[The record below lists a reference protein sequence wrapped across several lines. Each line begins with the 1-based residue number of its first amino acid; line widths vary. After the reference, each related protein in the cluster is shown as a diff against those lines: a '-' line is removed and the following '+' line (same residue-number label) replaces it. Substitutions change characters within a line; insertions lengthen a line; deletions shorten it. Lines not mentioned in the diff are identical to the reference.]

1 MEELLNKILT
11 LSQGDS
17 IKMKNIGKLIH
28 ELATELFPICRSL
41 TGNGVRE
48 TLKIIQRELP
58 ELQIHEVQSGT
69 KAFDWIVPQEWNIR
83 DAYILD
89 PDGIKILDF
98 KQNNLHVVGY
108 SIPVD
113 ELISLEKLE
122 EHLHSLPDQPDA
134 IPFVA
139 SYYARHWGFCIAHE
153 LRMKL
158 KKGIYRV
165 KIDSTLQDGF
175 LTYGELILAGKNT
188 KEVFLST
195 YVCHPSMG
203 NNELSGP
210 TVTAF
215 LAKWIKEIADRQYTY
230 RIIFIPETIGSIVY
244 LSRNLHEMQNAI
256 VAGFVMTCVGDNR
269 AYSYLPSRAGNTL
282 ADRVAVHVL
291 KHLAPNYVSYTFLD
305 RGSDERQYCSPGVDL
320 PVASVMRTKY
330 HVYPEY
336 HTSKDDLTLITPDG
350 LLGGYEVVRHCLLC
364 IEKNEIL
371 QVSVLC
377 EPQLSPRGLYP
388 TLMNQTA
395 SVTAMM
401 DLIAYADGTC
411 DLLEIAQK
419 INQPMWELLKIV
431 EILKANGLLQTK
443 VKDRT

>member
-1 MEELLNKILT
+1 MQNLGQ
-11 LSQGDS
+11 S
-17 IKMKNIGKLIH
+17 IH

-48 TLKIIQRELP
+48 TLQIIQRELP
-58 ELQIHEVQSGT
+58 ELRIHEVESGT
-69 KAFDWIVPQEWNIR
+69 KAFDWTVPQEWNIR

-89 PDGIKILDF
+89 PDGIKIVDF
-98 KQNNLHVVGY
+98 THSNLHVVGY
-108 SIPVD
+108 SVPVD
-113 ELISLEKLE
+113 QLVSLEDLQ
-122 EHLHSLPDQPDA
+122 EHLHSLPGQPDA

-139 SYYARHWGFCIAHE
+139 SYYAKQWGFCITHA
-153 LRMKL
+153 LRVKL
-158 KKGIYRV
+158 KPGLYRV
-165 KIDSTLQDGF
+165 KIDSTLEDGY
-175 LTYGELILAGKNT
+175 LTYGELILPGKST

-210 TVTAF
+210 TVTTF
-215 LAKWIKEIADRQYTY
+215 LAKWIKDIPDRRYTY
-230 RIIFIPETIGSIVY
+230 RIIFIPETIGSILY
-244 LSRNLHEMQNAI
+244 LSRNIHDMQRAMI
-256 VAGFVMTCVGDNR
+256 AGFVITCVGDNR
-269 AYSYLPSRAGNTL
+269 SHSYLPSRAGNTL
-282 ADRVAVHVL
+282 VDRVALHVL
-291 KHLAPNYVSYTFLD
+291 KHLAPNFISYTFLD

-336 HTSKDDLTLITPDG
+336 HTSKDDLTLITPAG
-350 LLGGYEVVRHCLLC
+350 LLGGYESIRHCLLC

-388 TLMNQTA
+388 TIMNQTS

-401 DLIAYADGTC
+401 DLIAYADGSC
-411 DLLEIAQK
+411 DLLDIARK
-419 INQPMWELLKIV
+419 INQPMWELLETV
-431 EILKANGLLQTK
+431 EILKKNGLLF
-443 VKDRT
+443 VVAKDKI